1 MNEISR
7 KLFTYCLW
15 LNSATAV
22 PTEQLPDKI
31 RALSGHLAY
40 LLMGEHAGAS
50 SPHYFAVTRPQ
61 GRTLFIVLM
70 GGEDGRHGDNRRQY
84 LALFSAVNAG
94 MLAEESPACY
104 GLLDFIRVGGV
115 GGRRI
120 EPSRLNLSLHPDG
133 NTLHLILFTRDQV
146 DAAGG
151 RSQGYGELHYCMAGT
166 PDGRIELMQ

>member
-22 PTEQLPDKI
+22 PTEQLPEKL
-31 RALSGHLAY
+31 RALSGQLAY

-70 GGEDGRHGDNRRQY
+70 GGDGRHGDNRMQY

-94 MLAEESPACY
+94 VLAEESPACY

-115 GGRRI
+115 DGRVI
-120 EPSRLNLSLHPDG
+120 ELSRLNLSLHLDG

-151 RSQGYGELHYCMAGT
+151 HSQGYGELHYRMAGT